1 VPESLPAEANEAAQD
16 THAALTTRYDRA
28 APWPGKPRK
37 PAIMV
42 PDRFA
47 VVIDVHVILRRAG
60 RVLPLRRAG
69 DVYASGQL
77 CLPSGHMERGESIC
91 QAAVRETFEETG
103 IALDHAALQHVLSIH
118 QRNPGS
124 ADTRIGIGF
133 AFTPSAWN
141 GEPANA
147 EPHKH
152 SEFIWADPAALPADT
167 AEYTAAVI
175 TAAERGLTFTLNG
188 W

>member
-1 VPESLPAEANEAAQD
+1 MFDTLTAEAA
-16 THAALTTRYDRA
+16 RGR
-28 APWPGKPRK
+28 
-37 PAIMV
+37 M

-47 VVIDVHVILRRAG
+47 SVIDVHVILRRAG
-60 RVLPLRRAG
+60 RVLLLRRAG

-77 CLPSGHMERGESIC
+77 CLPSGHMEQGESIC

-103 IALDHAALQHVLSIH
+103 IVLDLAALQYVLSIH
-118 QRNPGS
+118 QRNPGT
-124 ADTRIGIGF
+124 ADTRIGF
-133 AFTPSAWN
+133 AFTPRAWG
-141 GEPANA
+141 GEPVNI

-152 SEFIWADPAALPADT
+152 SELIWADPAALPTDT

-175 TAAERGLTFTLNG
+175 TTAERGVTFTLNG

>member
-1 VPESLPAEANEAAQD
+1 VPAGRE
-16 THAALTTRYDRA
+16 HAAS
-28 APWPGKPRK
+28 
-37 PAIMV
+37 V
-42 PDRFA
+42 PVRFA
-47 VVIDVHVILRRAG
+47 SVIDAHVILRRAG
-60 RVLPLRRAG
+60 QILLLRRAG

-77 CLPSGHMERGESIC
+77 CLPSGHLERGESIR

-103 IALDHAALQHVLSIH
+103 ITLDPAALRHVLSIH
-118 QRNPGS
+118 QRNPGTS
-124 ADTRIGIGF
+124 DTRFGF
-133 AFTPSAWN
+133 AFTPGSWD
-141 GEPANA
+141 GEPVNA

-152 SEFIWADPAALPADT
+152 SELVWADPAALPPDT

>member
-1 VPESLPAEANEAAQD
+1 MFDTLTAEGA
-16 THAALTTRYDRA
+16 RGR
-28 APWPGKPRK
+28 
-37 PAIMV
+37 M

-47 VVIDVHVILRRAG
+47 SVIDVHVILRRAG
-60 RVLPLRRAG
+60 RVLLLRRTG

-77 CLPSGHMERGESIC
+77 CLPSGHMEHGESIC

-103 IALDHAALQHVLSIH
+103 IVLDHVALHHVLSIH
-118 QRNPGS
+118 QRNPGT
-124 ADTRIGIGF
+124 ADTRIGF
-133 AFTPSAWN
+133 AFTARQWN
-141 GEPANA
+141 GEPANV

-152 SEFIWADPAALPADT
+152 SELIWTDPAALPADT

-175 TAAERGLTFTLNG
+175 TAVERGLTFTLNG

>member
-1 VPESLPAEANEAAQD
+1 MFDTLTAEAA
-16 THAALTTRYDRA
+16 RGR
-28 APWPGKPRK
+28 
-37 PAIMV
+37 M

-47 VVIDVHVILRRAG
+47 SVIDVHVILHRAG
-60 RVLPLRRAG
+60 RVLLLRRAG

-77 CLPSGHMERGESIC
+77 CLPSGHMEQGESIC

-103 IALDHAALQHVLSIH
+103 IVLDRAALQHVLSIH
-118 QRNPGS
+118 QRNPGT
-124 ADTRIGIGF
+124 ADTRIGF
-133 AFTPSAWN
+133 AFTPRAWD
-141 GEPANA
+141 GEPVNA

-152 SEFIWADPAALPADT
+152 SELIWADPDDLPADT

-175 TAAERGLTFTLNG
+175 TAAERGVTFTLNG